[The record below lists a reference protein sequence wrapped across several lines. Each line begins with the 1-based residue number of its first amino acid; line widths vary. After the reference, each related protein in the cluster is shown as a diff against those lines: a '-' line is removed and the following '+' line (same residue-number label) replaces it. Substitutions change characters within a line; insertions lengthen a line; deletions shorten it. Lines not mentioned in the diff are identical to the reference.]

1 MRDVL
6 TKNTDTEQ
14 SIRSTKH
21 SSFSIASVFH
31 QHVLQHHFVA
41 QDTGLKSVTA
51 ACRAESHCLFVLAP
65 AVTSV
70 ICYCFPLSRCM
81 RRVAGCGARF
91 SLLFPSLRVKSFQLF
106 LPFPLRARLSV
117 GRRVRTAVPSQWT
130 MGPPCSSVSRCDNL
144 GHKPLNCYLGS
155 NES

>member
-1 MRDVL
+1 MREMRDVL
-6 TKNTDTEQ
+6 TKNTGKTFLFFN
-14 SIRSTKH
+14 SI
-21 SSFSIASVFH
+21 SFSSAC
-31 QHVLQHHFVA
+31 
-41 QDTGLKSVTA
+41 A
-51 ACRAESHCLFVLAP
+51 AAPFCRSGHRTEEHDCHCLFVLAP

-117 GRRVRTAVPSQWT
+117 GRHVRTAVPSQWT

-144 GHKPLNCYLGS
+144 GHKPRNCYLGS